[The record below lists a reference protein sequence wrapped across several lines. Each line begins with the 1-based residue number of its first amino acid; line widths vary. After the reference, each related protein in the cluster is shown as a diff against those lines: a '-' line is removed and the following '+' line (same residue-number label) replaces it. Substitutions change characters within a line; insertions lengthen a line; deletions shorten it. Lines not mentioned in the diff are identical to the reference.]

1 MSLTAQQL
9 AERAEG
15 LGASD
20 CAPAVGLSRWKTSF
34 QLYLEKIGQAP
45 PANDDETLFKEMG
58 EALEP
63 VALSRFTKRTHF
75 QVSDRQKKVVDP
87 NWSRRWVSLDG
98 LSSDGGLIEA
108 KSCGFADPEEWG
120 DELEDDA
127 IPMHYLMQ
135 VQHGLA
141 CTGLQHAWM
150 PLIISNRQFRL
161 YRIKRDEELIEL
173 LTARER
179 EFWTRVEARDPPA
192 PVNLEDVK
200 LRWPSHV
207 AKRVQAT
214 EEVAVAL
221 AEHRAIKERIKAA
234 EIEEERLKLI
244 VQQHMGDAAE
254 LVDVSGNV
262 LCTWKQAKASQVFDE
277 KKFAADNPAVYSRY
291 LFDRPGSRRFLNKL

>member
-1 MSLTAQQL
+1 MTLNAAQL
-9 AERAEG
+9 EERRAG

-20 CAPAVGLSRWKTSF
+20 AAPAVGLSPWVTQY
-34 QLYLEKIGQAP
+34 QLYLEKTGAAP
-45 PANDDETLFKEMG
+45 AGNDDETLYLEMG

-63 VALSRFTKRTHF
+63 VALSRFTKKTHF
-75 QVSDRQKKVVDP
+75 TVSDRQKKVVDP
-87 NWSRRWVSLDG
+87 QWPRRWVRLDG

-108 KSCGFADPEEWG
+108 KSTGFADPDEWG

-161 YRIKRDEELIEL
+161 YRVKRDEELIEL
-173 LTARER
+173 LTTRER

-192 PVNLEDVK
+192 PANLEDAK

-207 AKRVQAT
+207 AKRSQAT

-221 AEHRAIKERIKAA
+221 AEHRAVKERIKAA

-277 KKFAADNPAVYSRY
+277 KKFAAENPAVYSRY

>member
-1 MSLTAQQL
+1 MSLTSEQL
-9 AERAEG
+9 AERAQG

-20 CAPAVGLSRWKTSF
+20 SAPAVGLSRWKTPL
-34 QLYLEKIGQAP
+34 QLYLEKIGKAP
-45 PANDDETLFKEMG
+45 AANDDETLFLEMG

-75 QVSDRQKKVVDP
+75 EVSDRQKKVVDP
-87 NWSRRWVSLDG
+87 TWSRRWVQLDG

-150 PLIISNRQFRL
+150 PLIISNREFRL
-161 YRIKRDEELIEL
+161 YRVQRDEELIQL
-173 LTARER
+173 LTERER
-179 EFWTRVEARDPPA
+179 EFWARVEARDPPPA
-192 PVNLEDVK
+192 TTLEDVK

-207 AKRVQAT
+207 AKCVQAT

-221 AEHRAIKERIKAA
+221 AEHRAVKERIKAA
-234 EIEEERLKLI
+234 EIEEERLKLL

-254 LVDVSGNV
+254 LIDVSGSV

-277 KKFAADNPAVYSRY
+277 KKFAAENPAVYARY
-291 LFDRPGSRRFLNKL
+291 IFDRPGSRRFLNKL